1 MICDIRKNDMD
12 LNLLKVFVNVANKK
26 SISMA
31 ASELKC
37 AQSNVTSRIKQL
49 EKNLGVEL
57 FFRVP
62 KGVILTKEGKKLYPQ
77 ALELIHKMQNCIDS
91 ISNNSVEISSL
102 KIGST
107 DCNAAVRISPFLLK
121 LHQDFPNMHL
131 ELFTGT
137 TKDIYELLLDYKVDI
152 AFISGEPTNDS
163 LIVLKKFEEEIAIL
177 EPQKDDSP
185 NVALTFKEGCV
196 YDEFLKSY
204 YQQKNIFVEKSLPFG
219 NLETILSCI
228 KVGMGKSLLPMSIVK
243 KMGYDKDIKVTILP
257 KDEAYIP
264 TCLVCR
270 ADNIPKISD
279 YLKSLQID

>member
-1 MICDIRKNDMD
+1 MD

-62 KGVILTKEGKKLYPQ
+62 KGVILTKEGEKLYPQ
-77 ALELIHKMQNCIDS
+77 ALELIHKIQNCIDS

-177 EPQKDDSP
+177 EPQKNDSP